1 MVYISIENYY
11 GMPQCKAGKHM
22 KFSSCSLQAVNA
34 AEISLKETSKS
45 KFLQSYSKV
54 SQELEQCLNK
64 FLLLSDALENLEE
77 SDSDEEEE
85 QEEGGRNFQ
94 IFLFFLCLHYFVQIK
109 KNIIIVIIARC
120 PKKEVLL

>member
-1 MVYISIENYY
+1 
-11 GMPQCKAGKHM
+11 M

-94 IFLFFLCLHYFVQIK
+94 IFLFFFMSTLFCANK
-109 KNIIIVIIARC
+109 KKYHNCNNCQVSQKRSTPLGVDIF
-120 PKKEVLL
+120 

>member
-1 MVYISIENYY
+1 
-11 GMPQCKAGKHM
+11 M
-22 KFSSCSLQAVNA
+22 KFSSCPLQAVNV

-77 SDSDEEEE
+77 SDSDEEEGG
-85 QEEGGRNFQ
+85 EGGRNFQ
-94 IFLFFLCLHYFVQIK
+94 IFLFFFMSTYNKLFCANK
-109 KNIIIVIIARC
+109 KKRS
-120 PKKEVLL
+120 